1 MKVKERISD
10 RIWLVFVHVFV
21 ALVVLLMTLPFIN
34 ILALSF
40 SGETAVIQGRVTF
53 WPIDFTL
60 NTYERVFTESQI
72 LLALRNTVWLTL
84 VGTVINVVLTVLAAY
99 PLAKRRLKGRNVFLA
114 LITFTMIFYAGI
126 IPHYINIKNLKLLD
140 SFWSLWLSGA
150 LSTYNMIILKTFF
163 QSLPESLEES
173 AQIDGASP
181 IRILVQIVLPLSK
194 AALATIALFYAVGW
208 WNSYFNNMLYI
219 NKAELTTLQIRLK
232 ELLSLTNS
240 NLFQNADA
248 SEQNK
253 IVEESVKAVSIVI
266 ATVPI
271 LIVYPFLQ
279 KYFVK
284 GVMIGAV
291 KG

>member
-99 PLAKRRLKGRNVFLA
+99 PLAKRRLKGRSVFLS
-114 LITFTMIFYAGI
+114 LISFTMIFYAGI
-126 IPHYINIKNLKLLD
+126 IPHYSDIKHLMLLD

-284 GVMIGAV
+284 GVMIGSI